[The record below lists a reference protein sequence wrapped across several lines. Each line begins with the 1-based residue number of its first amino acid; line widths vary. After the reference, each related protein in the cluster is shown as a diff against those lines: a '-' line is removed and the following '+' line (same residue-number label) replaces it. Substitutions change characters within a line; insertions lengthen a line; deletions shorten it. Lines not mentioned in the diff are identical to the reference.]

1 MNMNFLNQNA
11 LLKNIILTLIALSL
25 APLAIADEMSK
36 EEKIESAM
44 SAAPMRIAKNAT
56 ILDADGTI
64 LREGSNKW
72 TCKPG
77 GPPGSKE
84 YPICND
90 PVFVKWSETVWQG
103 KPFSTDVVGYS
114 YMLAG
119 GFAPNVFD
127 PNIPKS
133 DAGENS
139 HHEGPHMM
147 LIMPSHDLLAHL
159 SGDPKDDDI
168 FVAFKNTEYEIV
180 IIPLGDPIAD

>member
-1 MNMNFLNQNA
+1 MKTITLHHA
-11 LLKNIILTLIALSL
+11 NIMKSTLVILFALSL
-25 APLAIADEMSK
+25 APASMADEMSK
-36 EEKIESAM
+36 EEKIKSAM
-44 SAAPMRIAKNAT
+44 SAAPTRISKNAT
-56 ILDADGTI
+56 ILDADGTV
-64 LREGSNKW
+64 LREGTNRW

-77 GPPGSKE
+77 GPPGSRY

-119 GFAPNVFD
+119 GFAPDVFD
-127 PNIPKS
+127 PKVKKS
-133 DAGENS
+133 DAGVNS

-147 LIMPSHDLLAHL
+147 LIMPSHDLLADQ

-168 FVAFKNTEYEIV
+168 FVLFKGTDHEIV
-180 IIPLGDPIAD
+180 IIPLGDVITE